1 MKFINWFMS
10 KTTKHNEVELE
21 STISTEEMRKTIKR
35 LNINKKDVD
44 ALLAIKTKIL
54 RGKDA

>member
-1 MKFINWFMS
+1 MS

>member
-1 MKFINWFMS
+1 MN

-21 STISTEEMRKTIKR
+21 SIISTEEMRKTIKR

-44 ALLAIKTKIL
+44 ASLAIKTKIL